1 MVTQLPP
8 ELRGERPLAE
18 YFENMGLSVES
29 VNICRDVGS
38 LKKILDKRTEALLKL
53 ESAWVQYVG
62 NPAVVESSGN
72 SDRDVMPLVD
82 VDASDVEDQR
92 KRIVVPHRPR
102 PTLRPG
108 WFRPKVDALEYLEA
122 EFKKIDELFVKRR
135 RAGKFRA
142 SHAAFITFEK
152 MSSAVSHH
160 LFSGRDSQLTYDWN
174 SKLLLKPSML
184 RAQLNARHVSPL
196 KPGTLYGLQ

>member
-1 MVTQLPP
+1 MISNLPP

-18 YFENMGLSVES
+18 YFENMGLCVES

-53 ESAWVQYVG
+53 ETAWVQYVG
-62 NPAVVESSGN
+62 NPAVVESSGD
-72 SDRDVMPLVD
+72 SERDIMPLID
-82 VDASDVEDQR
+82 VDASDVEEQR

-108 WFRPKVDALEYLEA
+108 WFRQKVDALEFLEA

-135 RAGKFRA
+135 RTGKFKA
-142 SHAAFITFEK
+142 SHTAFVTFEK
-152 MSSAVSHH
+152 MSSAVR
-160 LFSGRDSQLTYDWN
+160 RDQFVVSRMSNLYLPA
-174 SKLLLKPSML
+174 SKLRLKPSMPQV
-184 RAQLNARHVSPL
+184 RVNASHTL
-196 KPGTLYGLQ
+196 HQKPAT